1 MLSGRQKMLPIQFRQ
16 YAAAVLEPVQPV
28 REICFLD
35 NSQVTVIEIT
45 SEGWLA
51 ASLPGM
57 MPRRDDADRS
67 RFLAGL
73 LRDAIR
79 RTFPEHD
86 QPKFRACVL
95 VYEHILRHQ
104 PSRRFIDH
112 DNLELKHCQDVLEA
126 AFLKSIRL
134 HFALR
139 FSAAIGENRTG
150 PVSDPAAGTVPGM
163 VEKLSGMLEKHHR
176 KYVGIA
182 KKIHTYF
189 GRKPLA
195 DFFVL
200 WNSQSVGGKD
210 FLKKKR
216 SGWD

>member
-1 MLSGRQKMLPIQFRQ
+1 MNTMYFPRRDQILLNAVRSAEDAAIQLRQ
-16 YAAAVLEPVQPV
+16 YAAAVLEPVQAGPGDM
-28 REICFLD
+28 FSD

-79 RTFPEHD
+79 RAFPEHD

-95 VYEHILRHQ
+95 VYEHIYDISH
-104 PSRRFIDH
+104 SRRFIDH

-126 AFLKSIRL
+126 AFLTNDTAALCSAFQCSHRGEQDGTRIWILPPEQFPEWLKS
-134 HFALR
+134 HPECWN
-139 FSAAIGENRTG
+139 GTTEN
-150 PVSDPAAGTVPGM
+150 M
-163 VEKLSGMLEKHHR
+163 
-176 KYVGIA
+176 
-182 KKIHTYF
+182 
-189 GRKPLA
+189 
-195 DFFVL
+195 
-200 WNSQSVGGKD
+200 
-210 FLKKKR
+210 
-216 SGWD
+216 

>member
-1 MLSGRQKMLPIQFRQ
+1 MKYSDTYREQFLLDAVRSAEDAAIQFRQ
-16 YAAAVLEPVQPV
+16 YAAAVLEPVQAGPGDM
-28 REICFLD
+28 FSD

-57 MPRRDDADRS
+57 MPRRDGADRS

-95 VYEHILRHQ
+95 VYEHIYDISR
-104 PSRRFIDH
+104 SRRFTDH

-126 AFLKSIRL
+126 AFLTNDTA
-134 HFALR
+134 ALCSTFQCSHR
-139 FSAAIGENRTG
+139 GEQ
-150 PVSDPAAGTVPGM
+150 DGTRIWILPP
-163 VEKLSGMLEKHHR
+163 EQFPE
-176 KYVGIA
+176 
-182 KKIHTYF
+182 
-189 GRKPLA
+189 
-195 DFFVL
+195 
-200 WNSQSVGGKD
+200 W
-210 FLKKKR
+210 LKNHPECWH
-216 SGWD
+216 STTENV